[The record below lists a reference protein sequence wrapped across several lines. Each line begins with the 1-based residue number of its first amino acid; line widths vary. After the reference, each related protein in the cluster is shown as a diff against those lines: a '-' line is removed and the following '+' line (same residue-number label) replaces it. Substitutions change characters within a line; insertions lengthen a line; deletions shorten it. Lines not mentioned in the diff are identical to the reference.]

1 MAGFGRS
8 NSLSINTG
16 GGGLLYVPMSSRLP
30 VRAIVLTTGSGNTA
44 AQNTTASQPQSSGG
58 LFGGAQQPASASL
71 FGGAQPQASQPQSG
85 GLFGGAA
92 GGSKLTTPGT
102 TGGGLFGASTAQA
115 QPQGTAQSGGLF
127 GGAGQ
132 SKPSLL

>member
-85 GLFGGAA
+85 G
-92 GGSKLTTPGT
+92 T